1 MTPEDKQ
8 RSEIARQVY
17 ENERELM
24 SPDVVWHVPGQN
36 PVSGVY
42 RGAKA
47 YFEDMVTRMGPLDEW
62 DFAIENVMV
71 NGAMVVVSG
80 RLRGLR
86 KKHRI
91 DLAAAHV
98 MRIENGKVVEGWGF
112 VEKQDVLD
120 SFFAA

>member
-8 RSEIARQVY
+8 RLEIARRVY
-17 ENERELM
+17 ETERELI

-36 PVSGVY
+36 PVAGVY

-47 YFEDMVTRMGPLDEW
+47 YFEDMAARMAPLDEW
-62 DFAIENVMV
+62 DFAIDQVMV
-71 NGAMVVVSG
+71 NGALAVVTG

-91 DLAAAHV
+91 DLAGAHV
-98 MRIENGKVVEGWGF
+98 MRIENGKVVEGW
-112 VEKQDVLD
+112 
-120 SFFAA
+120 A